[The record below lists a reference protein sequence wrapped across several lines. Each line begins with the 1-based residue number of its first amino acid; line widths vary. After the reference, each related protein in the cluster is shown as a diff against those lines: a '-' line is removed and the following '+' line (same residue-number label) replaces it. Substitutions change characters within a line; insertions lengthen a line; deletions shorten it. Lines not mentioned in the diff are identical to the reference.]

1 MSLSD
6 CSRQVAWIKMLL
18 EEIGYKLGPLPICSD
33 NQGAIFISS
42 NPVTERRSKHI
53 DIRYH
58 YIRELIEDKKVEV
71 FYISTDENPADLFTK
86 NLGRIKFLK
95 FRGMLGLRFYD

>member
-1 MSLSD
+1 MLLSD

-18 EEIGYKLGPLPICSD
+18 EEIGYKHGPLPICSD
-33 NQGAIFISS
+33 NQEAIFISS
-42 NPVTERRSKHI
+42 NPVMERRSKHI

-58 YIRELIEDKKVEV
+58 YIRELVEDKKVEV

-86 NLGRIKFLK
+86 NLGRVKFLK
-95 FRGMLGLRFYD
+95 FREMLGLMFHD

>member
-1 MSLSD
+1 
-6 CSRQVAWIKMLL
+6 MLL
-18 EEIGYKLGPLPICSD
+18 EEIGYKLGLLPICSD

-42 NPVTERRSKHI
+42 NPITERRSKHI

-58 YIRELIEDKKVEV
+58 YVRELVEDKKVEV
-71 FYISTDENPADLFTK
+71 FYVSTDDNPADLFTK

>member
-1 MSLSD
+1 
-6 CSRQVAWIKMLL
+6 MLL

-58 YIRELIEDKKVEV
+58 YIRELIEEKKVEI
-71 FYISTDENPADLFTK
+71 FYISMDENPAYLFTK

-95 FRGMLGLRFYD
+95 FRGMLGLRFYN

>member
-1 MSLSD
+1 
-6 CSRQVAWIKMLL
+6 MLL

-42 NPVTERRSKHI
+42 NPVMEQRSKHI

-95 FRGMLGLRFYD
+95 FRGMLGLRFYN

>member
-1 MSLSD
+1 
-6 CSRQVAWIKMLL
+6 MLL
-18 EEIGYKLGPLPICSD
+18 EEIGYELGPLPICSD

-71 FYISTDENPADLFTK
+71 FYISTEENPADLFTVTVHAT
-86 NLGRIKFLK
+86 NSRTPDLMNSGRVTPDYRISVHV
-95 FRGMLGLRFYD
+95 

>member
-1 MSLSD
+1 
-6 CSRQVAWIKMLL
+6 MLL

-42 NPVTERRSKHI
+42 NPVTEKRSKRI
-53 DIRYH
+53 DICYH

-71 FYISTDENPADLFTK
+71 FYISMDENPADVELSIFGVI
-86 NLGRIKFLK
+86 L
-95 FRGMLGLRFYD
+95 

>member
-1 MSLSD
+1 M
-6 CSRQVAWIKMLL
+6 VAS
-18 EEIGYKLGPLPICSD
+18 SD

-42 NPVTERRSKHI
+42 NPVTERRLKHI

-58 YIRELIEDKKVEV
+58 YIRELVEDKKVEV

-86 NLGRIKFLK
+86 NLGRVKFLK
-95 FRGMLGLRFYD
+95 FREMLGLMFHD